1 MDPAK
6 PRSEY
11 SPRRV
16 RLWAKRNGIHL
27 SSRGAIPRKV
37 LDVYREV
44 VLGVQADPERDPR

>member
-6 PRSEY
+6 PRSDY

-27 SSRGAIPRKV
+27 SQRGAIPVKV
-37 LDVYREV
+37 LEVYREV
-44 VLGVQADPERDPR
+44 VLGVEADPEGDSR